1 MENGTQMDARVEVTS
16 AARASLR
23 VLEVGVLVASVPTL
37 LPLPVIDQGVASRS
51 VDALRVRPPPSRLV
65 QVIGSSVAGS
75 VALLFRSH
83 SSDEHLKVA
92 A

>member
-23 VLEVGVLVASVPTL
+23 AVEVGVLVTSVPTL
-37 LPLPVIDQGVASRS
+37 RPLRAVAQALVART
-51 VDALRVRPPPSRLV
+51 VDALRVRPPPSRST
-65 QVIGSSVAGS
+65 QVIGGSVTGS
-75 VALLFRSH
+75 VALPFRSR

-92 A
+92 V